1 MNENEWLSAKAAADE
16 LGYTDIHVRRMLR
29 AGRIKGQKLA
39 GVVWRISRAEV
50 ERIKGL
56 QIDGRYYPESGEQEE
71 G

>member
-1 MNENEWLSAKAAADE
+1 MNDNKWLSAKMAAIE
-16 LGYTDIHVRRMLR
+16 LGYNENHVRRMLR

-39 GVVWRISRAEV
+39 GVVWRISRTEV